1 MKYKF
6 SAGDIM
12 LCVSDGDYG
21 IVLSVDE
28 SVGRSGNWRHYYI
41 THWAQDGMSKLN
53 GRAVDKQPDQFKLVS
68 RTEI

>member
-1 MKYKF
+1 MRYKE
-6 SAGDIM
+6 GDLI

-28 SVGRSGNWRHYYI
+28 SESRAGNWRHYYI
-41 THWAQDGMSKLN
+41 THWAQDGTQRLN
-53 GRAVDKQPDQFKLVS
+53 GRAIDKQPDLFKLVS